1 VPGRN
6 RMVDQL
12 DLTDPEWEKAAR
24 AVPRELFV
32 ADGYFAADNSGQP
45 TRYRPATSADPH
57 WLRDIYTDDSLVTQ
71 LDGHLSPTDVHEPVE
86 GIPTSSS
93 TMPSLVLRMLQY
105 LDVTDGMK
113 VLEIG
118 TATGCS
124 TALLCQRLGAANV
137 ASVEVDPAVAL
148 RADNALEAAGFST
161 WTVTGD
167 GLVGFPHLA
176 PYDRIIATCTVNRIP
191 RAWIR
196 QTRPGAVILATVG
209 SWAYG
214 TGLAKVTVREDGT
227 AEGRII
233 GRSSFM
239 TVRSQTPQAITGNLA
254 DRAAYADSERPTPVS
269 PHLLNEWTPAFLAQL
284 AAPGVQK
291 IPLVRADGTET
302 VYLFDTGRESF
313 AVLDGTGDGE
323 WMVRQGGPVA
333 LWDDIERALTAWQ
346 RHERPELDQIHIS
359 ITARE
364 HNYWIGGPVPD
375 FGPSAL
381 RWTHRLA

>member
-1 VPGRN
+1 MPGRN

-118 TATGCS
+118 TGTGYS

-161 WTVTGD
+161 
-167 GLVGFPHLA
+167 
-176 PYDRIIATCTVNRIP
+176 
-191 RAWIR
+191 
-196 QTRPGAVILATVG
+196 
-209 SWAYG
+209 
-214 TGLAKVTVREDGT
+214 
-227 AEGRII
+227 
-233 GRSSFM
+233 
-239 TVRSQTPQAITGNLA
+239 
-254 DRAAYADSERPTPVS
+254 
-269 PHLLNEWTPAFLAQL
+269 
-284 AAPGVQK
+284 
-291 IPLVRADGTET
+291 
-302 VYLFDTGRESF
+302 
-313 AVLDGTGDGE
+313 
-323 WMVRQGGPVA
+323 
-333 LWDDIERALTAWQ
+333 
-346 RHERPELDQIHIS
+346 
-359 ITARE
+359 
-364 HNYWIGGPVPD
+364 
-375 FGPSAL
+375 
-381 RWTHRLA
+381 